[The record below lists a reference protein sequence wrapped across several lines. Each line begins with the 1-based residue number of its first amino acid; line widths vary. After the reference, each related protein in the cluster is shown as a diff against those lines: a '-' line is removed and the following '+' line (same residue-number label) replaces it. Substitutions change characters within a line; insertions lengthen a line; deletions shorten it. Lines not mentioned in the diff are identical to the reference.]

1 MSLFFHI
8 VDDAFI
14 QSFKEVFGGGGNKKN
29 LVDPFVEARFAGRK
43 VLCFVLVFFL
53 SFQYCMSKRVQL

>member
-14 QSFKEVFGGGGNKKN
+14 QSFKEVFGGDGNKKN

-43 VLCFVLVFFL
+43 VLFFFFCL
-53 SFQYCMSKRVQL
+53 FCVACQKEFSCKNK